1 MHQQTDSAAE
11 VSSLVK
17 VVANGKLP
25 LTSYDN
31 ILWIEHKSVVSQ
43 VPIQPQPT
51 IIIFKLKKNL
61 NNMHVYPFSWA

>member
-25 LTSYDN
+25 LTTYDN
-31 ILWIEHKSVVSQ
+31 MLWIEHKIGVSQ
-43 VPIQPQPT
+43 VQNQPQPT
-51 IIIFKLKKNL
+51 IILFKLKKNL
-61 NNMHVYPFSWA
+61 SNMHVYPFS

>member
-25 LTSYDN
+25 LASYDN
-31 ILWIEHKSVVSQ
+31 ILWIEHKIVVSQ
-43 VPIQPQPT
+43 VPIQPPPT
-51 IIIFKLKKNL
+51 IIPFKLKKNL
-61 NNMHVYPFSWA
+61 NNMHVYLFS

>member
-31 ILWIEHKSVVSQ
+31 ILWIGHRIIPLKCQSSLSQ
-43 VPIQPQPT
+43 QKNP
-51 IIIFKLKKNL
+51 FKLKKVL
-61 NNMHVYPFSWA
+61 KNMRVCLFS

>member
-31 ILWIEHKSVVSQ
+31 IVWIGHRIFPPKCQSSLSQ
-43 VPIQPQPT
+43 Q
-51 IIIFKLKKNL
+51 LAHL
-61 NNMHVYPFSWA
+61 S

>member
-31 ILWIEHKSVVSQ
+31 ILWIGHMTVPPKCQSSLSQ
-43 VPIQPQPT
+43 Q
-51 IIIFKLKKNL
+51 
-61 NNMHVYPFSWA
+61 